1 MENSEI
7 FNHISTRLVEAVM
20 MHSNFDDL
28 FRYIGMPGFA
38 KTQLYQFIC
47 ENREMKSVNYYCIEH
62 LNLLVANDDVSFKKY
77 LPKEFI
83 GVGKIDVSALDKR
96 DVVRYIIETWVEWE
110 KGTKEL
116 YSNLSISLNEN
127 HDTASSLFVDELIK
141 DVDLELKRATDL
153 LVWLKNIDYDMC
165 TIMLFQDDYCRTY
178 DIMICNK
185 LKENE
190 RRFKDEYHKLS

>member
-1 MENSEI
+1 MENHEI
-7 FNHISTRLVEAVM
+7 FNKISTRLVEAVM

-28 FRYIGMPGFA
+28 FRYIGMTGFA

-47 ENREMKSVNYYCIEH
+47 ENNEMKSVNHYCIEH

-83 GVGKIDVSALDKR
+83 NVGKVDASALDKK
-96 DVVRYIIETWVEWE
+96 DIVRYIIETWVEWE
-110 KGTKEL
+110 KSTKEL
-116 YSNLSISLNEN
+116 YSNLYINLTEN
-127 HDTASSLFVDELIK
+127 HDVASILFVDQLIK
-141 DVDLELKRATDL
+141 DVDLELKRATDM

-165 TIMLFQDDYCRTY
+165 TIMLMQDDFCRTY
-178 DIMICNK
+178 DVMICNK

-190 RRFKDEYHKLS
+190 RRFKDEYNKLS